1 MRYNLQRRVP
11 DAKADRHRMIIAI
24 DGPAGSGKSSVAKL
38 LASRIGFH
46 LLDTGAMYR
55 AVAYRALSQGV
66 SLADTAAIARIA
78 TSDPIAFSR
87 ADGDTLPTRVSIAGE
102 DVTAAIRSVQVD
114 EAVSPVAKVPEVR
127 SAMVAQ
133 QRALAAAGD
142 IVVEGRDIGTVV
154 FPDAALKI
162 YLTASAEERAKR
174 RVHDSAR
181 GGTPAEQDAVHAA
194 LLRRDEIDSSRKHS
208 PLAIAGDAIVLDTTG
223 MTLEQV
229 VDRIEELVCQRR

>member
-1 MRYNLQRRVP
+1 
-11 DAKADRHRMIIAI
+11 MIIAI
-24 DGPAGSGKSSVAKL
+24 DGPAGSGKSTVAKV

-46 LLDTGAMYR
+46 FLDTGAMYR

-66 SLADTAAIARIA
+66 APCDERAVARIA
-78 TSDPIAFSR
+78 TNDAIAFGH
-87 ADGDTLPTRVSIAGE
+87 ADGEELASRVSIGGE
-102 DVTAAIRSVQVD
+102 DVTAAIRSVAVD
-114 EAVSPVAKVPEVR
+114 EAVSPVAKLAQVR

-133 QRALAAAGD
+133 QRELAEGRD

-154 FPDAALKI
+154 FPDAALKV
-162 YLTASAEERAKR
+162 YLTASAEERARR
-174 RVHDSAR
+174 RVSDSAR

-194 LLRRDEIDSSRKHS
+194 LLRRDEIDSNRENS
-208 PLAIAGDAIVLDTTG
+208 PLAVADDAVVLDTTG